1 MNIRVDHLHIV
12 IHLRSQKELLIGGV
26 KEITVRVEV
35 ENKAQDAA
43 YPGKVIVT
51 YPSVIDYVSSQV
63 GRCEKH
69 CTSRKVFKEASLEK
83 LPRSSR
89 RLLRRGPDEF
99 CSHLCV

>member
-1 MNIRVDHLHIV
+1 MCIEIV
-12 IHLRSQKELLIGGV
+12 RWKQGLLTVFHFLDWHSFRSQKELLIGGV

-63 GRCEKH
+63 GRCEKI
-69 CTSRKVFKEASLEK
+69 VFQHSLEK
-83 LPRSSR
+83 FPRSVR
-89 RLLRRGPDEF
+89 FLQRGPDEF
-99 CSHLCV
+99 PAK